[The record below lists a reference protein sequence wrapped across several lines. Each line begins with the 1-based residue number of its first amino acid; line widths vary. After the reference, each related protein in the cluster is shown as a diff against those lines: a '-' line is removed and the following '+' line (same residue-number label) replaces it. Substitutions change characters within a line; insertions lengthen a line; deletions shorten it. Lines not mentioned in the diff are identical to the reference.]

1 MRAYIGTYTRGNSK
15 GIYVCEQ
22 DAHSGE
28 LRIVDATFTEHPSF
42 LALHPGGHSLYA
54 VNEMGDANAGA
65 MGAVSAFAVDAT
77 TGRLSFIN
85 QQSALGAAPCHLSV
99 DRSGRCLVAANYG
112 TGNAAAFPIRADG
125 GLAPASSVHQHAGGG
140 PDPAR
145 QEGPHAH
152 SADVTPDNA
161 LAVVADLGLDKLMLY
176 RLEPARAMLTPH
188 EPPFVSLAPGCGPRH
203 LAFHPNGRWAYVI
216 TELANTVIA
225 LAYDAARQSF
235 EVLQTVSTLPDGW
248 TGESYCAEICVH
260 PSGRFVYGSNRGHD
274 SIAIFAV
281 DAASGMLTPAGH
293 ASTLGHWPR
302 HFALDPAGR
311 FCYVANERSDS
322 IVVFRVDA
330 AGGALTPAGHALDVP
345 SPVCVLFA

>member
-22 DAHSGE
+22 DADSGE
-28 LRIVDATFTEHPSF
+28 LRIVDATFVEHPSF
-42 LALHPGGHSLYA
+42 LAVHPGGHYLYA
-54 VNEMGDANAGA
+54 VNEMGDAGA
-65 MGAVSAFAVDAT
+65 MGAVSAFAIDAS

-85 QQSALGAAPCHLSV
+85 QQSALGTAPCHLSV
-99 DRSGRCLVAANYG
+99 DRSGRCVVVANYG
-112 TGNAAAFPIRADG
+112 TGNVAAFAIRADG
-125 GLAPASSVHQHAGGG
+125 GVSPAGSVRQHAGAG
-140 PDPAR
+140 PNAER

-161 LAVVADLGLDKLMLY
+161 LAVAADLGLDKLMLY
-176 RLEPARAMLTPH
+176 RLDPSVAVLTPH
-188 EPPFVSLAPGCGPRH
+188 DPPFVALQPGCGPRH
-203 LAFHPNGRWAYVI
+203 LAFHPTGRFAYVI

-225 LAYDAARQSF
+225 LAYDAARGAF
-235 EVLQTVSTLPDGW
+235 EVLQTVSTLPAGW

-274 SIAIFAV
+274 SIAVFAV

-293 ASTLGHWPR
+293 AATLGKWPR
-302 HFALDPAGR
+302 GFALDPAGR

-322 IVVFRVDA
+322 IVLFRVDA
-330 AGGALTPAGHALDVP
+330 ASGALTPTGHVLSVP
-345 SPVCVLFA
+345 SPVCVVFAG